1 MSPSGFSTTVNN
13 VSLHCNQE
21 TTGLLQEGL
30 KVTVE
35 PRLINLCETS
45 DEQIRRPSL
54 HCPLSLVSAFR
65 LGPASVCLH
74 STAQHF
80 CLTYVRDCFRGS
92 LCSVHS
98 VRANPNMTEGL
109 LVSHT
114 NVVWHSAGRSACWL
128 RSAGDTYNLPLNPAS
143 VRSERVPPL
152 SKDHG
157 WQQQKGC
164 RVFCRRRHRRS
175 FFSEATGTRWHL
187 FFFLRSEMSEIFP
200 FIELY
205 DASINLFSKQFSS
218 VG

>member
-1 MSPSGFSTTVNN
+1 MQPGNDWFIT
-13 VSLHCNQE
+13 
-21 TTGLLQEGL
+21 EGL

-35 PRLINLCETS
+35 PRLINPVTQPRETS
-45 DEQIRRPSL
+45 DDQIRRPASHRSL
-54 HCPLSLVSAFR
+54 ALVSALWIFFR
-65 LGPASVCLH
+65 FSAAALRLRPASLCLH

-114 NVVWHSAGRSACWL
+114 HTKKTHQKTYTCTNAVWRSAGRSACWL

-143 VRSERVPPL
+143 VRSERLPPL

-157 WQQQKGC
+157 
-164 RVFCRRRHRRS
+164 
-175 FFSEATGTRWHL
+175 
-187 FFFLRSEMSEIFP
+187 
-200 FIELY
+200 
-205 DASINLFSKQFSS
+205 
-218 VG
+218 